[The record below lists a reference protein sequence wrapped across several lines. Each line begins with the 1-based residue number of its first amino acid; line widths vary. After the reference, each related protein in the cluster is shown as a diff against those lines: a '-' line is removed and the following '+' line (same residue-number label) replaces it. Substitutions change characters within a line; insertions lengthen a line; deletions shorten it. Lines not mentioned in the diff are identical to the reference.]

1 HTVPLSQRNYPA
13 VIIEGVRAMHAPDL
27 G

>member
-1 HTVPLSQRNYPA
+1 PLSLRHYLDGN
-13 VIIEGVRAMHAPDL
+13 IEGVRALHAPDL

>member
-1 HTVPLSQRNYPA
+1 RHYLDGN
-13 VIIEGVRAMHAPDL
+13 IEGVRAMHAPDL

>member
-1 HTVPLSQRNYPA
+1 LGPLSLRHYLDGN
-13 VIIEGVRAMHAPDL
+13 IEGVRAMHAPDL